1 MVQSAPSGTRVKPG
15 SRAQKTFRQIWKALS
30 SQKTKIEMPR
40 SVNSVASRARRK
52 KSDEA
57 SQRILWPQKECLDSM
72 LKMPLKKDFYT
83 AIQVESIRKEILE
96 RFGFSELTQVQ
107 GYMECRIANSWV
119 KCLKAE

>member
-1 MVQSAPSGTRVKPG
+1 
-15 SRAQKTFRQIWKALS
+15 
-30 SQKTKIEMPR
+30 MPKDTLVEER
-40 SVNSVASRARRK
+40 MFG
-52 KSDEA
+52 
-57 SQRILWPQKECLDSM
+57 LL